1 MNNNYY
7 CIIMAGGI
15 GRRFWPYSRKALP
28 KQFLDFFGTGVTLLQ
43 QTYDRYKQI
52 ISPDNIYITTHKDYK
67 NIVLELLP
75 HFNEEQLIIEE
86 ERRNTAP
93 SIAYASYFLKKK
105 NPNATIVVAPSD
117 HLILKTDD
125 FNKAIL
131 KGLDFASRHDKLI
144 TLGIKPSRPETGY
157 GYIQIEEDKK
167 EEDFY
172 KVKTFIEKPA
182 KEFAE
187 IFIQSDEFY
196 WNSGIFIWHVDSI
209 LNAFH
214 TIMADICPRVD
225 CDSPDFASCPNI
237 SIDYSIM
244 EKADNVYVQLC
255 DFGWSDLGTWDALY
269 DASPKDINQNVI
281 INSNTLL
288 SECKNNIILI
298 PEGQLAVIQGL
309 EGYLIA
315 ARDNAL
321 LICKKNDQNAIR
333 KFVNDVEMKFGEK
346 YS

>member
-117 HLILKTDD
+117 HLILKTEQLYS
-125 FNKAIL
+125 A
-131 KGLDFASRHDKLI
+131 RPI
-144 TLGIKPSRPETGY
+144 TLRKVARMMLHGSGTGTRHLPESSRVMT
-157 GYIQIEEDKK
+157 
-167 EEDFY
+167 
-172 KVKTFIEKPA
+172 
-182 KEFAE
+182 
-187 IFIQSDEFY
+187 
-196 WNSGIFIWHVDSI
+196 DS
-209 LNAFH
+209 
-214 TIMADICPRVD
+214 
-225 CDSPDFASCPNI
+225 NI
-237 SIDYSIM
+237 
-244 EKADNVYVQLC
+244 VC
-255 DFGWSDLGTWDALY
+255 
-269 DASPKDINQNVI
+269 
-281 INSNTLL
+281 LL
-288 SECKNNIILI
+288 LTRC
-298 PEGQLAVIQGL
+298 
-309 EGYLIA
+309 
-315 ARDNAL
+315 
-321 LICKKNDQNAIR
+321 C
-333 KFVNDVEMKFGEK
+333 
-346 YS
+346 